1 MTFVKICFPV
11 WYDDVMT
18 MGSDR
23 DYSFN
28 INISTFQDEDDV
40 IRNLE
45 AMSSSDS
52 MLERRDS
59 FD

>member
-1 MTFVKICFPV
+1 
-11 WYDDVMT
+11 MT

-52 MLERRDS
+52 MLERRGS
-59 FD
+59 FDKWQRLLMQESR